1 MKKNTV
7 LARPVTGIYKDKLI
21 EIQIGETGETSKI
34 LIDGKDVSNKCL
46 GAYIKI
52 KPGELTRVFLTF
64 IK

>member
-7 LARPVTGIYKDKLI
+7 LARPITGIYKDKWI
-21 EIQIGETGETSKI
+21 EIQIGNTGETSKV
-34 LIDGKDVSNKCL
+34 LVDGKDVSDKCL

-52 KPGELTRVFLTF
+52 KPGELTRVFLEF